1 MSMPFYAS
9 AEQIM
14 RDRSEYA
21 RKGIARGRSVVVLT
35 YADGVLFVAENPS
48 SALHKV
54 SEIYDR
60 IGFAAVGKYNEFENL
75 RVAGIRLADLRG
87 YSYDRRDVT
96 ARALANAYAQTLG
109 SIFTEQQKPYEV
121 ELCVAEVG
129 DRAADDQLYRLSYD
143 GTIVDEPEYL
153 VMGGQ
158 ADVVTA
164 AVKDAFRTGL
174 ALSEAIPLA
183 VAALGSVGGEPNTPR
198 VIPGEGLEVAVLD
211 RNRGKRKFRRIA
223 GVALASLLPVV
234 ESPAVES
241 PPAELPGVESPTVDS
256 PATHPPGQAT
266 ADNGPGPDPEAPPA
280 GSAGDDVLT

>member
-35 YADGVLFVAENPS
+35 YADGVLFVAENAS

-129 DRAADDQLYRLSYD
+129 NAAADDQLYRLSYD

-153 VMGGQ
+153 IMGGQ
-158 ADVVTA
+158 ADLVTNS
-164 AVKDAFRTGL
+164 VKAAFRTGMNL
-174 ALSEAIPLA
+174 DEAISVA
-183 VAALGSVGGEPNTPR
+183 VAALGASGADSGAPR
-198 VIPGEGLEVAVLD
+198 EIAAGALEVAVLD
-211 RNRGKRKFRRIA
+211 RNRGKRKFRRIT
-223 GVALASLLPVV
+223 GPALASLLPS
-234 ESPAVES
+234 SPL
-241 PPAELPGVESPTVDS
+241 PPAEGDS
-256 PATHPPGQAT
+256 PADSPAQ
-266 ADNGPGPDPEAPPA
+266 PPA
-280 GSAGDDVLT
+280 DTPVEPTESGD

>member
-14 RDRSEYA
+14 RDRSEFA
-21 RKGIARGRSVVVLT
+21 RKGISRGRSVVVLT
-35 YADGVLFVAENPS
+35 YTDGVLFVAENAS

-109 SIFTEQQKPYEV
+109 TIFTEQQKPYEV

-129 DRAADDQLYRLSYD
+129 ARPEDDQMYRLSYD
-143 GTIVDEPEYL
+143 GTIVDEPEFL

-158 ADVVTA
+158 AEALTTTLRGSFSPRLPLGDALQV
-164 AVKDAFRTGL
+164 AVR
-174 ALSEAIPLA
+174 
-183 VAALGSVGGEPNTPR
+183 ALGSVGGNGTER
-198 VIPGEGLEVAVLD
+198 VLSASQLEVAVLD
-211 RNRGKRKFRRIA
+211 RTRASRKFKRLT
-223 GVALASLLPVV
+223 GSALIELLPVAPEGVTV
-234 ESPAVES
+234 ES
-241 PPAELPGVESPTVDS
+241 S
-256 PATHPPGQAT
+256 PADTPPHDA
-266 ADNGPGPDPEAPPA
+266 NG
-280 GSAGDDVLT
+280 S

>member
-14 RDRSEYA
+14 RDRSEFA
-21 RKGIARGRSVVVLT
+21 RKGISRGRSVVVLT
-35 YADGVLFVAENPS
+35 YADGVLFVAENAS

-109 SIFTEQQKPYEV
+109 TIFTEQQKPYEV
-121 ELCVAEVG
+121 EICVAEVG
-129 DRAADDQLYRLSYD
+129 AGPEDDQMYRLSYD
-143 GTIVDEPEYL
+143 GTIVDEPQFL

-158 ADVVTA
+158 AESLTGSM
-164 AVKDAFRTGL
+164 KDSYSAGL
-174 ALSEAIPLA
+174 PLADALA
-183 VAALGSVGGEPNTPR
+183 VAVHALGSVGGNGTERALPASQ
-198 VIPGEGLEVAVLD
+198 LEVAVLD
-211 RNRGKRKFRRIA
+211 RTRASRKFKRIA
-223 GVALASLLPVV
+223 GSALSELLPT
-234 ESPAVES
+234 SPGATPT
-241 PPAELPGVESPTVDS
+241 PPAPVDTPPHDEGPT
-256 PATHPPGQAT
+256 
-266 ADNGPGPDPEAPPA
+266 
-280 GSAGDDVLT
+280 GD